1 MNIGIDART
10 LLENYY
16 SGVNFY
22 TFNLLKNLF
31 GLDRENQYQLFS
43 NSFGAKDGLKIFQNY
58 PNVENRH
65 FNWPNK
71 FLNFSFAFL
80 DFPKINRLLGK
91 IDLFFLPNI
100 NFLAIDKKTPLVTTI
115 YDLSF
120 ERYPEFYSR
129 KSNLWHKIINP
140 RVLLGQSR
148 KIITIS
154 ECSKKDLIELYKI
167 PAEKIEIIYPAAGE
181 GFKML
186 DKEEKKL
193 AEVKEKYNLPENFIL
208 YLGNLEPRKNIEGL
222 IHAFEEFCK
231 NYQNKLDHDLFLVI
245 AGQAAWKYQTVLKL
259 AEKSSKREKIKLL
272 GYVKEADKPALYN
285 LAKIFVYPSFYEG
298 FGMPPL
304 EAMACGAPV
313 VTSANSSLPEVVG
326 DGGLLVNPYKLNEL
340 SQAFYQLLTDEKLV
354 KTLRERGFEQAKKF
368 SWQKSAEK
376 LLAIFNSF
384 KG

>member
-31 GLDRENQYQLFS
+31 ELDRENQYRLFS
-43 NSFGAKDGLKIFQNY
+43 NSFKNKDGLKIFKNY
-58 PNVENRH
+58 PKVKNRH
-65 FNWPNK
+65 FNRPNK
-71 FLNFSFAFL
+71 FLNFSFTFL
-80 DFPKINRLLGK
+80 NFPKINRLLGG

-100 NFLAIDKKTPLVTTI
+100 NFLAIDRKVPLITTI

-140 RVLLGQSR
+140 PKLLKQSQ

-167 PAEKIEIIYPAAGE
+167 PAEKIEIIYPAVT
-181 GFKML
+181 
-186 DKEEKKL
+186 EEFQPLSKNDEKL
-193 AEVKEKYNLPENFIL
+193 FRVKQKYNLPENFIL

-222 IHAFEEFCK
+222 IQSFEEFCK
-231 NYQNKLDHDLFLVI
+231 NYQDKLGSDLFLII
-245 AGQAAWKYQTVLKL
+245 AGQAAWKYQTIFKL
-259 AEKSSKREKIKLL
+259 AEKSVKREKIKFL
-272 GYVKEADKPALYN
+272 GYVEESDKPALYN
-285 LAKIFVYPSFYEG
+285 LAKIFVYLSFYEG
-298 FGMPPL
+298 FGLPPL
-304 EAMACGAPV
+304 EAMACGTPV

-340 SQAFYQLLTDEKLV
+340 SDAFYQLLADESLAKI
-354 KTLRERGFEQAKKF
+354 LRERGLAQAKKF
-368 SWQKSAEK
+368 SWPKSAGK

-384 KG
+384 S